1 MARGTQ
7 LSALVDALRAEIGA
21 STNVSMGI
29 NSLPAL
35 HHILNR
41 TQSWLWEKF
50 DWPFAYIERDEQMV
64 NGSRYY
70 GFDPEIDFGRITEAH
85 VRYSDSW
92 RPLVYGIGVDQYN
105 SSDPSDGEKEDPP
118 TNWRHYENN
127 QFEVWPMP
135 SSNECVVR
143 FKAIKKLPKMV
154 NDSDV
159 ALLDDN
165 LIVLFAAAELLARAK
180 SQDAQG
186 KMSAANELFTK
197 LKGSGIKNDVFTL
210 GGGMP
215 TESNGMLWGARIT
228 PSTRV

>member
-21 STNVSMGI
+21 STNVAMGV

-35 HHILNR
+35 KQILNR

-85 VRYSDSW
+85 VKYSDSW
-92 RPLVYGIGVDQYN
+92 RKLDYGIGTEQYN
-105 SSDPSDGEKEDPP
+105 SSDFADGDKEDPP
-118 TNWRHYENN
+118 TRWRHYEGN
-127 QFEVWPMP
+127 QFEVWPTP

-165 LIVLFAAAELLARAK
+165 LIVLFAAAEMLARAK
-180 SQDAQG
+180 SDDAQG

-197 LKGSGIKNDVFTL
+197 LKGSGIKNDVFVM

-215 TESNGMLWGARIT
+215 VEGQSFLNGARIL